1 MTSRTASLLFSSA
14 LVSITFCALPAQAQV
29 RSSAPDTGY
38 GTFVPVATTTLKS
51 YADGQFQR
59 EAPAAP
65 APAPQPEVAMV
76 APAPA
81 AVATQVTPQPQMAP
95 IVEEPIKPAAAP
107 QPEQPPVQTAA
118 VATPE
123 PAKPETTVAAPAT
136 TPAPVDPASAAAAPA
151 TVPSR
156 KEDEIVA
163 ATTPTDAPTPMLD
176 DSYPEEREART
187 RMAVNDGTLAEGS
200 GSEMSMAASALAD
213 LPPVPEDV
221 ISNEPI
227 SDIAITEVAVSGLE
241 RIEPATVESYL
252 DVKVG
257 EKLTPAK
264 RNQSLKALYASG
276 LFSDVA
282 IDQKGSILTVEVTEN
297 PQINQ
302 LAFEGNKRIED
313 EDLQK
318 EITLKPRSIYTRAKA
333 LADTDR
339 ILGLY
344 RRSGRYAARVE
355 PKIIERD
362 QNRVDLA
369 FEINEGPV
377 TEIRAIRFVG
387 NEHFSDKELRGTM
400 ASKETRWYRFISN
413 SDQYD
418 PDRFNYD
425 QELLRQFYLR
435 HGYVDFRIVSALAEL
450 SPDQENFY
458 LTFTLD
464 EGERYK
470 IGKVSVENNLKKFD
484 ASKLEKDVSVEGGDW
499 YNADKINEIVDA
511 MTTTLGNDQYAFAQ
525 VKPDVKRNPDTKTV
539 DITFKINESPR
550 VYIERIDIHGNSRT
564 LDKVIRREIDLAE
577 GDPFNKSKLAKSERQ
592 IQNLNYF
599 KKVDMQVKEGSSSDQ
614 LIVDTTVEEQSTGDI
629 RVGAG
634 FSTIDG
640 PLVDFQIRERNLLG
654 KGQDLR
660 FGTTLAG
667 RRTQFDIGFTEPYFL
682 DRKLVAGIDAFHVT
696 RDLQDSSSYDQ
707 KRTGGAF
714 RLGYDLSEKWHQ
726 SLKLGAES
734 NEISNV
740 DSDASRFIRDQE
752 GSRSTIS
759 INHRLTYDTR
769 DSTVKPTDGFLGW
782 VETEMAG
789 LAGDAK
795 YISNRVGGTY
805 YIPVTENW
813 TLSQMGEVGNIFGY
827 GGEDVEINER
837 FFIGSQTMHG
847 FAYGGLGPR
856 DISTDDALG
865 GNNFYRGSTEL
876 DFPIS
881 VDKDLPLTGHAFVDY
896 GSVWGIDEPSSPDLV
911 DDASLRVAAGL
922 GVSWDSPF
930 GPLRLDVSQPVV
942 KQDYDEKETIRF
954 SFGTNF

>member
-14 LVSITFCALPAQAQV
+14 LVSLTLCAGTAQAQV

-38 GTFVPVATTTLKS
+38 GAFVPLATTQLKS

-59 EAPAAP
+59 SGAPEPVMP
-65 APAPQPEVAMV
+65 AVPTPEVAM
-76 APAPA
+76 A
-81 AVATQVTPQPQMAP
+81 APQMAP
-95 IVEEPIKPAAAP
+95 IVEEPVAVQAQAP
-107 QPEQPPVQTAA
+107 TE
-118 VATPE
+118 
-123 PAKPETTVAAPAT
+123 AAPAPMPT
-136 TPAPVDPASAAAAPA
+136 EQAPIVVASAAPAQPQTPPVSPSPAVPASEVAPPMTA
-151 TVPSR
+151 LAR
-156 KEDEIVA
+156 KEDDTVA
-163 ATTPTDAPTPMLD
+163 EVAPVEPTTSLLD
-176 DSYPEEREART
+176 DSYPEEREARM
-187 RMAVNDGTLAEGS
+187 RMAANDASFAGGADGEL
-200 GSEMSMAASALAD
+200 SMAAAALAD
-213 LPPVPEDV
+213 LPPVPDDV
-221 ISNEPI
+221 INNEPI
-227 SDIAITEVAVSGLE
+227 SDIAITEVAVLGLE

-282 IDQKGSILTVEVTEN
+282 IDQKNSVLTVQVAEN

-318 EITLKPRSIYTRAKA
+318 EIALKPRAIYTRAKA

-377 TEIRAIRFVG
+377 TEIRAIRFSG
-387 NEHFSDKELRGTM
+387 NEHFSDKELRGAM

-418 PDRFNYD
+418 PDRFNFD

-435 HGYVDFRIVSALAEL
+435 NGYVDFRIVSALAEL
-450 SPDQENFY
+450 SPDQKNFY
-458 LTFTLD
+458 LTFTLE

-470 IGKVSVENNLKKFD
+470 IGKVEIENNLKKFD
-484 ASKLEKDVSVEGGDW
+484 ATTLEKDITLEDGDW
-499 YNADKINEIVDA
+499 YNADKINEVVDA
-511 MTTTLGNDQYAFAQ
+511 MTTTLGNDQYAFVQ
-525 VKPDVKRNPDTKTV
+525 VKPDVKRNKDTKTV

-550 VYIERIDIHGNSRT
+550 VYIERIDIHGNVRT

-592 IQNLNYF
+592 IKNLNYF
-599 KKVDMQVKEGSSSDQ
+599 KTVDMKVKEGSSADQ

-634 FSTIDG
+634 FSSIDG
-640 PLVDFQIRERNLLG
+640 PLADFQIRERNLLG

-660 FGTTLAG
+660 FGTTIAG
-667 RRTQFDIGFTEPYFL
+667 RRTEFDIGFTEPYFL
-682 DRKLVAGIDAFHVT
+682 DRKLVAGIDLFHVT

-714 RLGYDLSEKWHQ
+714 RLGYDLSENWRQ
-726 SLKLGAES
+726 LFRLSAED
-734 NEISNV
+734 NEIRNV
-740 DSDASRFIRDQE
+740 EEDASRYIRDQE
-752 GSRSTIS
+752 GARSTIAFS
-759 INHRLTYDTR
+759 HRLTYDTR
-769 DSTVKPTDGFLGW
+769 DSVVKPSEGLFGW
-782 VETEMAG
+782 IDTEVAT
-789 LAGDAK
+789 APGDAR

-805 YIPVTENW
+805 YIPVSENW
-813 TLSQMGEVGNIFGY
+813 TLSQMGEVGSIFGY
-827 GGEDVEINER
+827 GDEDVEINER
-837 FFIGSQTMHG
+837 FFIGGQTMHG

-856 DISTDDALG
+856 DIATDDALG

-896 GSVWGIDEPSSPDLV
+896 GSVWSIDEPSSPDLV
-911 DDASLRVAAGL
+911 DNASLRVAAGL
-922 GVSWDSPF
+922 GISWDSPF
-930 GPLRLDVSQPVV
+930 GPLRLDLSEAVI
-942 KQDYDEKETIRF
+942 KEDYDEEELVRF